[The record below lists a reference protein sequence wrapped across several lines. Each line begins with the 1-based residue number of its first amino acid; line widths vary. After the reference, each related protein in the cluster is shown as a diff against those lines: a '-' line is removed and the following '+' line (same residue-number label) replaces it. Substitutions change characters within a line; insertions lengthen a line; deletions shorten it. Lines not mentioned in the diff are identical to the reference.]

1 MDNNLQGWIN
11 LYKPK
16 NISSFFALKKIKFK
30 FKLNKIGHGGT
41 LDPFASGVLIIGTES
56 DTKKL
61 TMITNSD
68 KTYEAQLELGKT
80 TNTLDT
86 EGEIV
91 NAKETP
97 ELDSHIIKS
106 VLNEFLGK
114 QKQKPPM
121 YSAKKHKGVRL
132 YKLARKNIEVE
143 RKDVDISIHNIELV
157 DFNKNVVRFVVEC
170 SKGTYVRVLGKDIA
184 KKLDTVGYLSALKR
198 TKVGNYLISDSLSID
213 RFQDK
218 WKSTLH

>member
-1 MDNNLQGWIN
+1 MIINIDKPIGW
-11 LYKPK
+11 
-16 NISSFFALKKIKFK
+16 SSFDVVKKIKNITK
-30 FKLNKIGHGGT
+30 HKKVGHGGT

-61 TMITNSD
+61 TGITNSD
-68 KTYEAQLELGKT
+68 KAYEAQLELGKT
-80 TNTLDT
+80 TNTLDS

-91 NAKETP
+91 DTKQTP
-97 ELDSHIIKS
+97 ELDSDIIKS

-157 DFNKNVVRFVVEC
+157 DYNKNIVRFVVEC

-184 KKLDTVGYLSALKR
+184 KKLDTIGYLSALKR
-198 TKVGNYLISDSLSID
+198 TKVCDFLISDSVSID
-213 RFQDK
+213 GFQEK
-218 WKSTLH
+218 WKSIQH